1 MSSRIARVSLLAGL
15 GSLTAVF
22 LNSAV
27 LVLTPVPET
36 EPNNTAATATAL
48 NLSGGSQAAS
58 GSLPLND
65 VDYYSFTAP
74 AGSRLWAS
82 VDTGASTASFDSTL
96 TLFGPDGTTVIET
109 DDDDGIANNC
119 DASIESGQAS
129 AIAGRTLVAGGT
141 YFLRVQ
147 DFDPTAEAITSY
159 KLLLVV
165 TTTSAAESEPNDT
178 SATANALVTAGTPI
192 AVRNGNIT
200 TTTDVDVY
208 SVFAPAGST
217 LFISGDGDPERNGG
231 TDIVVDLLA
240 PDGTTVLI
248 SVDNSD
254 NVGLPAPPAE
264 SFCFNIGTTGTYF
277 VRVRGFQSSQI
288 TTTGTYSLMV
298 AAFGL
303 PLTPT
308 PTPTVTNT
316 PIVGGPTVTN
326 TPTPTPTATRTATVS
341 GGTPT
346 QTATRTFTP
355 IGGPPPSDI
364 PTLSFPMLAVMGL
377 GLLAAAFL
385 ILRRF

>member
-1 MSSRIARVSLLAGL
+1 MSSRIARLSALAGV

-22 LNSAV
+22 LNAAV

-48 NLSGGSQAAS
+48 SLSGGSRVAS

-82 VDTGASTASFDSTL
+82 VDTGASTASFDSIL

-147 DFDPTAEAITSY
+147 DFAPAAEAITSY
-159 KLLLVV
+159 DLFVVV
-165 TTTSAAESEPNDT
+165 TTTASAESEPNDT
-178 SATANALVTAGTPI
+178 SASANALVTAGTPI

-217 LFISGDGDPERNGG
+217 LFISADGDPERNGG

-240 PDGTTVLI
+240 PDGTTVLLSI
-248 SVDNSD
+248 DNSD

-264 SFCFNIGTTGTYF
+264 SFCFNIATAGTYF
-277 VRVRGFQSSQI
+277 VRVRGFQSVKI

-298 AAFGL
+298 AALGL

-308 PTPTVTNT
+308 PTPTST
-316 PIVGGPTVTN
+316 PTVTN
-326 TPTPTPTATRTATVS
+326 TPIGGGPTATPTPTRTATVPP
-341 GGTPT
+341 GTPT
-346 QTATRTFTP
+346 LTATRTFTP
-355 IGGPPPSDI
+355 VGGAVPSNI
-364 PTLSFPMLAVMGL
+364 PTLSFPMLALMGL
-377 GLLAAAFL
+377 GLMVSAFL